1 MSSLNFFPKDG
12 ITNFEANSEGLTV
25 EAESIAQP
33 MEATAD
39 QFDSADLFVAVLGEF
54 DSNDIATMCD
64 ALRTLPAQLRI
75 AVSHSGREESAAP
88 VNAGETQES
97 ASVFFVPSILA
108 KPDTLATDVLQTMS
122 ETYQSVFA
130 AADKLQA
137 RGCCIIASK
146 LEEMTPSWALRMAQP
161 LFEGQADLVL
171 PHYARRKFDGLLNAS
186 IIAPMTR
193 ALYGK
198 RVNNPMGPDFG
209 LSRSLFQRM
218 LAARNGGAAGG
229 NRLHPLASLT
239 PTALCQ
245 NLQITQ
251 VHLGT
256 RSYPPTDWTNMSS
269 VLADV
274 LTPVFLDVD
283 RNAACWQRA
292 RFSAPVP
299 AIGEP
304 APSGQDIGTMDTRP
318 MVESF
323 QLGNRELQEIWS
335 LVLPPFTLFELRKLS
350 RLPLEQFRMP
360 DELWVKIVYDFALAH
375 RLRTISRNH
384 LLKSMAP
391 LYLGWVASY
400 ANDLLLSGAISSER
414 RLERLSLAYE
424 AGKSYLVSRWRWPD
438 RFNP

>member
-1 MSSLNFFPKDG
+1 
-12 ITNFEANSEGLTV
+12 
-25 EAESIAQP
+25 
-33 MEATAD
+33 MEPTAD
-39 QFDSADLFVAVLGEF
+39 QIDSADLLVAVLGEF
-54 DSNDIATMCD
+54 DSNGMAAMCD
-64 ALRTLPAQLRI
+64 ALRTLPAKLRI
-75 AVSHSGREESAAP
+75 AVSHDGQEEGTAP
-88 VNAGETQES
+88 VNAEPTQES
-97 ASVFFVPSILA
+97 ASVFFVPSLLA
-108 KPDTLATDVLQTMS
+108 RPSTLATRVQGLS
-122 ETYQSVFA
+122 ETYQSFFA

-146 LEEMTPSWALRMAQP
+146 LEAVTQSWALRMAQP

-171 PHYARRKFDGLLNAS
+171 PHYAQRKFDGLLNAS
-186 IIAPMTR
+186 IIAPITR

-198 RVNNPMGPDFG
+198 RINHPMGPDFG
-209 LSRSLFQRM
+209 VSRRLFQRM
-218 LAARNGGAAGG
+218 LAARNGGAVGG

-274 LTPVFLDVD
+274 LAPVFLDME
-283 RNAACWQRA
+283 RNAACWQRT
-292 RFSAPVP
+292 RFSLPVP
-299 AIGEP
+299 TIGEP
-304 APSGQDIGTMDTRP
+304 APLGQDSGAVDTRP

-323 QLGNRELQEIWS
+323 ELGNRELQEIWG
-335 LVLPPFTLFELRKLS
+335 LVLPPSTLFDLRKLS
-350 RLPLEQFRMP
+350 RLPLEQFRML

-375 RLRTISRNH
+375 HLRTISRDH
-384 LLKSMAP
+384 LLRSMAP

-400 ANDLLLSGAISSER
+400 ANDLLSSGATSPER

-424 AGKSYLVSRWRWPD
+424 SGKTHLFSRWRWPD

>member
-1 MSSLNFFPKDG
+1 
-12 ITNFEANSEGLTV
+12 
-25 EAESIAQP
+25 
-33 MEATAD
+33 
-39 QFDSADLFVAVLGEF
+39 
-54 DSNDIATMCD
+54 
-64 ALRTLPAQLRI
+64 
-75 AVSHSGREESAAP
+75 
-88 VNAGETQES
+88 
-97 ASVFFVPSILA
+97 
-108 KPDTLATDVLQTMS
+108 MS

-137 RGCCIIASK
+137 RGCCIVVSK
-146 LEEMTPSWALRMAQP
+146 IEAMTPSWAVRMAQP
-161 LFEGQADLVL
+161 LFESQADLVL

-209 LSRSLFQRM
+209 VSRRLFQRM
-218 LAARNGGAAGG
+218 LVARNGGVSSG

-251 VHLGT
+251 VHLDT
-256 RSYPPTDWTNMSS
+256 RSYAPTDWTNISS

-274 LTPVFLDVD
+274 LTPVFLDMD
-283 RNAACWQRA
+283 RNAACWQRT
-292 RFSAPVP
+292 RSSAPIP

-304 APSGQDIGTMDTRP
+304 APSGQDTETVDTRL

-335 LVLPPFTLFELRKLS
+335 LVLPPSTLFELRKLS
-350 RLPLEQFRMP
+350 RLPREQFRMP

-375 RLRTISRNH
+375 RLRTINRDH

-400 ANDLLLSGAISSER
+400 ANDLLPSGATSPER
-414 RLERLSLAYE
+414 RLERLAIAFE
-424 AGKSYLVSRWRWPD
+424 AGKSHLVSGWRWPD

>member
-1 MSSLNFFPKDG
+1 M
-12 ITNFEANSEGLTV
+12 
-25 EAESIAQP
+25 AQP
-33 MEATAD
+33 MESTAD
-39 QFDSADLFVAVLGEF
+39 RIDSADLLVAVLGEF
-54 DSNDIATMCD
+54 DSNRIATICD
-64 ALRTLPAQLRI
+64 ALRTLPAKLRI
-75 AVSHSGREESAAP
+75 AVSHDGQEEKAAQ
-88 VNAGETQES
+88 VNAEPTHEF
-97 ASVFFVPSILA
+97 ASVFFVPCLLA
-108 KPDTLATDVLQTMS
+108 KPSTLATRVQSMS

-146 LEEMTPSWALRMAQP
+146 LEAMTPSWALRMAQP
-161 LFEGQADLVL
+161 LLEGQADLVL
-171 PHYARRKFDGLLNAS
+171 PHYTRRKFDSLLNAS

-209 LSRSLFQRM
+209 VSQRLFQRM
-218 LAARNGGAAGG
+218 LAARNGVGGG

-256 RSYPPTDWTNMSS
+256 RSYSPTDWTNMSS

-274 LTPVFLDVD
+274 LTPVFLDME
-283 RNAACWQRA
+283 RNAACWQRT
-292 RFSAPVP
+292 RLSAPVLV
-299 AIGEP
+299 IGES
-304 APSGQDIGTMDTRP
+304 ASSGRDTGAVDTGNVDTPP

-323 QLGNRELQEIWS
+323 QLGNRELQEIWG
-335 LVLPPFTLFELRKLS
+335 LVLPPSTLFELRKLS

-360 DELWVKIVYDFALAH
+360 DELWVKTVYDFALAH
-375 RLRTISRNH
+375 RLRTISREH
-384 LLKSMAP
+384 LLKSMTP

-400 ANDLLLSGAISSER
+400 ANDLLNSGATSPER

-424 AGKSYLVSRWRWPD
+424 AGRSHLVSRWRWPD